1 VVGLGQIVKEVK
13 IGLFYETEFCS
24 KVSISLDGTFET
36 WMMFRDLSKVLK
48 TKQHTT
54 SRNMAYLF
62 RPEVYM
68 AALLYCL
75 KLEGLSTLIEAI
87 REV

>member
-1 VVGLGQIVKEVK
+1 
-13 IGLFYETEFCS
+13 
-24 KVSISLDGTFET
+24 
-36 WMMFRDLSKVLK
+36 
-48 TKQHTT
+48 
-54 SRNMAYLF
+54 MAYLY

-68 AALLYCL
+68 AALLYSL

>member
-1 VVGLGQIVKEVK
+1 
-13 IGLFYETEFCS
+13 
-24 KVSISLDGTFET
+24 
-36 WMMFRDLSKVLK
+36 MMFRDLSKVLK

-54 SRNMAYLF
+54 SRNMAYLY

-68 AALLYCL
+68 AALLYSL